1 MVEFSVKF
9 GSRVNDKLAK
19 YQMQKSSKILKNL
32 SWAFIFLSVIF
43 AIMPLA
49 NGLVDEADIAIFAL
63 AIFFIM
69 FWVAFPRVA
78 LKSVK
83 KQQEKNG
90 NMSIMTDV
98 TEEVYK
104 FDEEKVFIFT
114 SLGDK
119 YRSAIETVYG
129 YFLRVVEDDD
139 SYMLFISNV
148 QCHVIFKDCLTK
160 GTLEEFETYLTKNFS
175 GQNYIKNITV
185 NPQGNSK

>member
-9 GSRVNDKLAK
+9 GSRVNDKLAE
-19 YQMQKSSKILKNL
+19 YQMQKSNKILKNL

-49 NGLVDEADIAIFAL
+49 NGLVDETDIIIFGV
-63 AIFFIM
+63 AIFFII
-69 FWVAFPRVA
+69 FWVFFPRVA
-78 LKSVK
+78 LKSAK

-90 NMSIMTDV
+90 TMTIMTDA

-114 SLGDK
+114 TLGDK

-160 GTLEEFETYLTKNFS
+160 GTLEEFETYLTKNFT

>member
-9 GSRVNDKLAK
+9 GSRVNDKLAE
-19 YQMQKSSKILKNL
+19 YQMQKSNKILKNL

-49 NGLVDEADIAIFAL
+49 NGLVDETDIIIFGV
-63 AIFFIM
+63 AIFFIV
-69 FWVAFPRVA
+69 FWVFFPRVA
-78 LKSVK
+78 LKSAK

-90 NMSIMTDV
+90 TMTIMTDA

-114 SLGDK
+114 TLGDK

-160 GTLEEFETYLTKNFS
+160 GTLEEFETYLTKNFT